1 MLEGAGCPLAPFRGA
16 EVSLVM
22 KQDVAFNLACIGRF
36 RADVAMLEPDAFAY
50 DAHQVRPRGQG
61 SHERGI

>member
-1 MLEGAGCPLAPFRGA
+1 
-16 EVSLVM
+16 M

-50 DAHQVRPRGQG
+50 DVHQVRPRGQG
-61 SHERGI
+61 NHERGIRHRNRSVSNDFD